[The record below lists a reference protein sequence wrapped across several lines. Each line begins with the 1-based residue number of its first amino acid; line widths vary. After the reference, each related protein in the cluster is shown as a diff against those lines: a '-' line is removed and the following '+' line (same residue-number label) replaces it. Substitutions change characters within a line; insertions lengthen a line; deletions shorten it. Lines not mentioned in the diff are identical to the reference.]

1 MLKLVEDVERESIFL
16 RIRENENKT
25 TRLHREMEMKA
36 EIENIKAAVAQLQDD
51 MDKFEIGSG
60 PKCNHQRESEAPSF
74 DTSTE

>member
-1 MLKLVEDVERESIFL
+1 
-16 RIRENENKT
+16 
-25 TRLHREMEMKA
+25 MKA